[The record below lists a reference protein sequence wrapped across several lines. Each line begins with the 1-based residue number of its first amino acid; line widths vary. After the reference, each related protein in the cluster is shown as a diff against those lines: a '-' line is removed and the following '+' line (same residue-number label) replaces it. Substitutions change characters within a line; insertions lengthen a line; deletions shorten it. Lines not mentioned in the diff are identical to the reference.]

1 MARTI
6 ELETTIDASSDT
18 VFRALT
24 EGGEL
29 ARWFP
34 SSAESDPRT
43 GGSFSY
49 RFEFDDASR
58 NHTYSGEYLD
68 VTPGERV
75 RYPWQT
81 GLGPTEVD
89 FRIEPADG
97 GTRVRLVHSGWG
109 EGGDWDDSV
118 EMHRQGWSAFL
129 ANLKAYVERGE
140 DTRAAVMGMKTP
152 ATV

>member
-6 ELETTIDASSDT
+6 ELETTIDVPSDT

-24 EGGEL
+24 DGGEL

-81 GLGPTEVD
+81 GLGPTEVE
-89 FRIEPADG
+89 FRLEPADG
-97 GTRVRLVHSGWG
+97 GTRVRLMHSGWG

-118 EMHRQGWSAFL
+118 EMHRQGWGAFL

-140 DTRAAVMGMKTP
+140 DTRATVLGMKTP